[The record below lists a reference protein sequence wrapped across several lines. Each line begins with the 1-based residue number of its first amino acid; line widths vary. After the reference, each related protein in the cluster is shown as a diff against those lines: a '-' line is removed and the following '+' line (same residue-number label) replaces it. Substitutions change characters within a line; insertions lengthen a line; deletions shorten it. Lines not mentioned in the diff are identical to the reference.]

1 MRSANE
7 TECMLDVIRSIYDQR
22 LSDIS
27 GFASLAFVYCTY
39 AQLAIVFELNMRTRL
54 KISMK
59 VKMTVQR
66 KMQQPSKWTELRN
79 LKAHVVNNRRK
90 IELSRKVMLNELALL
105 MMTNKQIEQPKMP
118 RLDKNTRKLKLVNI
132 MNKH

>member
-7 TECMLDVIRSIYDQR
+7 TECMLDVIRSIYDYR

-59 VKMTVQR
+59 VKMTV
-66 KMQQPSKWTELRN
+66 
-79 LKAHVVNNRRK
+79 
-90 IELSRKVMLNELALL
+90 
-105 MMTNKQIEQPKMP
+105 
-118 RLDKNTRKLKLVNI
+118 
-132 MNKH
+132 